1 MKVLKRFIK
10 NHVVTAR
17 RVTIFRIVTAS
28 CCILWVNDAK
38 LFFNQSFAMHYEFHQ
53 QEL

>member
-28 CCILWVNDAK
+28 K
-38 LFFNQSFAMHYEFHQ
+38 LFLNQSFAMHYEFHQ